1 MQVSARARFVVNIA
15 LMSAVVLLG
24 VPGIALVEQASTLR
38 ASAFEADTH
47 WPSVPTGWVLGE
59 VTSVAVAPAALSAA
73 GETIHRRT
81 AGARVRYVGEV
92 DS

>member
-1 MQVSARARFVVNIA
+1 MQVSGRARFVVNIA

-24 VPGIALVEQASTLR
+24 VPGIALVQQASTLR
-38 ASAFEADTH
+38 ATAFEADAH

-59 VTSVAVAPAALSAA
+59 VSSVAA
-73 GETIHRRT
+73 GPQNHIWVLHRPHSCLLYTSPSPR
-81 AGARVRYVGEV
+81 